1 MRVLYGGQGTPFP
14 TLATARY
21 VVSVLD
27 QLGYRASLR
36 LVGTRAYWN
45 VLGDSRDRVQIGFF
59 GWFQDYPAPSDFVDP
74 VLTCSS
80 FLPANPDN
88 NNTAEFCDTRVDAE
102 ARQALA
108 DQQIGDPATT
118 ASQWATI
125 DRELVDQA
133 PWVSLYNP
141 RDLTVL
147 SARTSNYPIPSLL
160 ELAHRPALGA
170 VAELGSAK
178 PGRPPSLADQTQTAS
193 DEDMGQQQSPPAR
206 RSGETGHRF
215 HSALPLDNKDP

>member
-1 MRVLYGGQGTPFP
+1 MRVLYGDQGTPFP

-36 LVGTRAYWN
+36 LVGAKAYWN

-59 GWFQDYPAPSDFVDP
+59 GWFQDYPAPSDFVDS

-80 FLPANPDN
+80 FLPANPSN
-88 NNTAEFCDTRVDAE
+88 NNMAEFCDTPVDAQ

-108 DQQIGDPATT
+108 DQQVGDPATT
-118 ASQWATI
+118 ASKWATI

-141 RDLTVL
+141 RELTVL
-147 SARTSNYPIPSLL
+147 SARTGNYQFHPYWNVLI
-160 ELAHRPALGA
+160 
-170 VAELGSAK
+170 
-178 PGRPPSLADQTQTAS
+178 DQLWV
-193 DEDMGQQQSPPAR
+193 R
-206 RSGETGHRF
+206 
-215 HSALPLDNKDP
+215 